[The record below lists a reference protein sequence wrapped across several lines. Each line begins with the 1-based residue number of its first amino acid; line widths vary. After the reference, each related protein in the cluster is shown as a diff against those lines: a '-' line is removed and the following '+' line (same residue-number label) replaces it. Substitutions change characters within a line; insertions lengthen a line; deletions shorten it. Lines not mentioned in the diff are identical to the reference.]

1 MQTAHYASTAPIVN
15 AADKAQIQKRAF
27 LDSFA
32 GSSYRN
38 NETTSGTH
46 FGKYLQSPSST
57 NYN

>member
-1 MQTAHYASTAPIVN
+1 MLN
-15 AADKAQIQKRAF
+15 ATDKAQIQKRAF

-46 FGKYLQSPSST
+46 FGKILQSPSST